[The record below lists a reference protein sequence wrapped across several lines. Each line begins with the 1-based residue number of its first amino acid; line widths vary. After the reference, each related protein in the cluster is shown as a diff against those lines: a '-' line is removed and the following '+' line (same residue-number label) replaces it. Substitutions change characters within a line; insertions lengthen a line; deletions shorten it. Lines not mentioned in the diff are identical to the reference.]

1 GRRRRTRRRRRHH
14 VPRRARRHIARHPD
28 RRHEEPSRRGQGH
41 GRVDRSLGR
50 TAPRHDRPG
59 RRPRRLIGPRRQPS
73 SPAHPSLPILGA
85 MTALLPTVN
94 EVDAARTS
102 APPGPRP
109 MSKVPEVTAVFWI
122 TKVLTTVMGET
133 TSDFFAHRFSPY
145 LAVALGG
152 AGLVGAL
159 ALQFRAG
166 GLAVGT
172 GLVSLVL

>member
-1 GRRRRTRRRRRHH
+1 MTDQEGSTEPGAGSVGRPPTIIRITCLLL
-14 VPRRARRHIARHPD
+14 VVVGFL
-28 RRHEEPSRRGQGH
+28 S
-41 GRVDRSLGR
+41 VMF
-50 TAPRHDRPG
+50 TAP
-59 RRPRRLIGPRRQPS
+59 
-73 SPAHPSLPILGA
+73 A
-85 MTALLPTVN
+85 VF
-94 EVDAARTS
+94 DAARTS

-172 GLVSLVL
+172 GLVSLVLAGVIAALVAYLAVSKCDVKDPESGFSGLPSARSHGRQG